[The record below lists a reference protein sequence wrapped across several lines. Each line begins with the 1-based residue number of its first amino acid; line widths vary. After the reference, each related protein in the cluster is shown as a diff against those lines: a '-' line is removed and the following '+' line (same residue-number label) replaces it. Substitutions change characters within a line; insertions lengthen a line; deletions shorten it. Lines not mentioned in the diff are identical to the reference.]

1 MPSAEK
7 SRIVVLHLTKYADHG
22 LILHA
27 IDSGVGRQSFL
38 VRGIKRG
45 NAVAAF
51 HPLNILD
58 VVSVVS
64 PKSTLAQLREWEPAL
79 PLHTLRND
87 LTKSSVAMFL
97 SEVLYRSFTSGLAD
111 PELFGWLCGA
121 VERLEAEEGSVA
133 NFHLWFL
140 VGYAVQLGFMPAASV
155 EPPGLFTPDE
165 EALFHR
171 ILASSLSEA
180 LAIPLSAARRQAF
193 SRKMLQYLSYHLGTT
208 VDARSLDVLHA
219 VLT

>member
-1 MPSAEK
+1 
-7 SRIVVLHLTKYADHG
+7 
-22 LILHA
+22 
-27 IDSGVGRQSFL
+27 
-38 VRGIKRG
+38 
-45 NAVAAF
+45 
-51 HPLNILD
+51 
-58 VVSVVS
+58 
-64 PKSTLAQLREWEPAL
+64 
-79 PLHTLRND
+79 
-87 LTKSSVAMFL
+87 
-97 SEVLYRSFTSGLAD
+97 
-111 PELFGWLCGA
+111 
-121 VERLEAEEGSVA
+121 
-133 NFHLWFL
+133 
-140 VGYAVQLGFMPAASV
+140 MPAASV